1 MAEGLLRAVA
11 GDRFEVHSAGTVATG
26 VNPVAIRVMAEICTD
41 VSRRAS
47 KALDRYLATRFDWVI
62 TVCDDAAGT
71 CPILP
76 RICPAPLTGRSPTP
90 GVRRGRAT
98 TDSLRSARFEIAS
111 AG

>member
-1 MAEGLLRAVA
+1 M
-11 GDRFEVHSAGTVATG
+11 
-26 VNPVAIRVMAEICTD
+26 NPVAIRVMAEICTD